1 MIAEKRLKRLFYL
14 AAAAA
19 LVVFMSGCGFPRI
32 RGGIDSFGNFG
43 GEYRENI
50 DRELPAEGLAKI
62 NISGINGSIKV
73 SFDDGKV
80 VRVHAVKVV
89 KAMTDAKAKYAAS
102 EVEVV
107 IEPKGDTLEIVVKHL
122 SHFPS
127 RSFAKVDFEITA
139 PKGTWIGA
147 ETTNGPI
154 TLSPGAGG
162 ANLETTNG
170 SVTAEGV
177 AAGSVKIETTNGS
190 VNVSDTAVSVKAET
204 TNGSVTAA
212 GCTGETRVETTNGKI
227 KYTTSAPP
235 DGDISLEVINGSIEA
250 AVPDDAELDIDAST
264 VNGSVKS
271 DLALTGGTQKRKSV
285 SGVLN
290 KPTHTMRL
298 ESVNGSIRL
307 KKAE

>member
-1 MIAEKRLKRLFYL
+1 MVAEKRLRGMFWL

-32 RGGIDSFGNFG
+32 KGGIDSFGNFG

-62 NISGINGSIKV
+62 NISEINGSIKV
-73 SFDDGKV
+73 SFDDGKF

-89 KAMTDAKAKYAAS
+89 KAVTDARAKEIAKDI
-102 EVEVV
+102 EVV
-107 IEPKGDTLEIVVKHL
+107 IEPKEGSLDIRVKQPGR
-122 SHFPS
+122 FPR
-127 RSFAKVDFEITA
+127 RSFGKVDFEITA

-147 ETTNGPI
+147 ETTNGTI

-177 AAGSVKIETTNGS
+177 AAGSLKIETTNGS
-190 VNVSDTAVSVKAET
+190 VNVSDTAVSVRAET

-227 KYTTSAPP
+227 KYSTSAPP

-250 AVPDDAELDIDAST
+250 AVPEAAELDIDAST

-271 DLALTGGTQKRKSV
+271 ELALTGGTQKRKSV